1 MGGRG
6 TFGTKQ
12 NKLNRDDIIKALV
25 KQAIVIALDGKQL
38 TSENLTKLNNND
50 LSILKDFIGRPD
62 AKNISINLTSNFSTQ
77 DVGKPIKQVTKLR
90 KDGKSKMNIVQ
101 VNRSIYKNR
110 GIKYFNKVME
120 SNGYAKGIKGFTI
133 EPTKKSITKKPKVKK
148 PKLTEEEAIAKL
160 LKVFD
165 K

>member
-12 NKLNRDDIIKALV
+12 EKLNRDDIVKALV
-25 KQAIVIALDGKQL
+25 KQGIVIALDGKQL
-38 TSENLTKLNNND
+38 TSENLTKLNNSD

-77 DVGKPIKQVTKLR
+77 EVGKPIKQVTKLR

-120 SNGYAKGIKGFTI
+120 SNGYTKGIKGFKI
-133 EPTKKSITKKPKVKK
+133 APTKKSTNKNLKLRNQSLLKK
-148 PKLTEEEAIAKL
+148 KL
-160 LKVFD
+160 LQND
-165 K
+165 